1 MVLAP
6 GYIDERGWTDPDKA
20 KKFHEAE
27 RAKKANDP
35 KGLLIYQA
43 EFCFNAE
50 EAFALEGDNKFNKII
65 LSS

>member
-20 KKFHEAE
+20 RKFHEAE
-27 RAKKANDP
+27 RVKKANDP